1 MEVSKTN
8 SDLHDEKF
16 DLIFREVPC
25 LLEMVC
31 KKTTALDERHDEIN
45 ALLVLEDIV

>member
-1 MEVSKTN
+1 MEVPKAN

-16 DLIFREVPC
+16 DLIFSEVPC

-31 KKTTALDERHDEIN
+31 KKTTTLDERHDEIN
-45 ALLVLEDIV
+45 ALLILEDII

>member
-1 MEVSKTN
+1 MEIPKTN

-16 DLIFREVPC
+16 DLCFWEVPC

-31 KKTTALDERHDEIN
+31 KKTSTLDERHDEIDT
-45 ALLVLEDIV
+45 LLVLEDIV

>member
-16 DLIFREVPC
+16 DLIFSKVTC

-31 KKTTALDERHDEIN
+31 KKTTTLDERHDEIN
-45 ALLVLEDIV
+45 ALLILEDII